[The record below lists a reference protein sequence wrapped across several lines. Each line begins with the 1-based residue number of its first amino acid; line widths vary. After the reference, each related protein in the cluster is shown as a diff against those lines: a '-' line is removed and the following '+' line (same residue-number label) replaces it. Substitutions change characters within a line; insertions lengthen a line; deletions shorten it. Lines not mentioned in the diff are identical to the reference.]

1 MVCKKCKQ
9 ELPDAAVFCLF
20 CGAKQSNRKDTAK
33 AKGAPKRRG
42 NGQGSV
48 YKVGKKWTAAR
59 VFGYRTTEDGKVS
72 PMKSTKGGFTT
83 KKAALDYLPQ
93 LQPPTPKDKRQTTKN
108 RLTNITTVKE
118 MYDLWFPTHQ
128 ARGKSKSTLGCYSAA
143 IRHFNDVWSVPFADM
158 GIDDWQDC
166 IDDCGCGRRT
176 KELMKTLVGLMYKYA
191 IPRHGTS
198 DGINLGE
205 YLFVTGEK
213 GRRHPFT
220 DDELETI
227 HMAVGKVEY
236 ADYIYCNCYL
246 GYRPS
251 EFISRTIEEHYNRAE
266 NCIYGGIKTKAGQTR
281 TVTISP
287 KIQTYI
293 ADIVGERTSGP
304 IFIRC
309 DGQPL
314 TAEKYRDVFREA
326 LTKMGIESTENR
338 KLTPYS
344 CRHTFASMA
353 DKITGNDNA
362 KLELMGH
369 TEIDTLRHYQH
380 ADLDALRRITDN
392 L

>member
-9 ELPDAAVFCLF
+9 ELPEAAVFCLF

-48 YKVGKKWTAAR
+48 YKVGKTWAAAKI
-59 VFGYRTTEDGKVS
+59 FGYRTNDAGRECPIRSVKKGFA
-72 PMKSTKGGFTT
+72 TKTAALQYLPSMQPPESQ
-83 KKAALDYLPQ
+83 KKATIQGKITD
-93 LQPPTPKDKRQTTKN
+93 N
-108 RLTNITTVKE
+108 TTVKE
-118 MYDLWFPTHQ
+118 MYDLWFPTHK

-143 IRHFNDVWSVPFADM
+143 IRHFSDIWDVPFQNV

-176 KELMKTLVGLMYKYA
+176 KENMKTLVGLLYKYA

-198 DGINLGE
+198 DGLNLGE
-205 YLFVTGEK
+205 YLFVAGEK

-220 DDELETI
+220 DEELEI
-227 HMAVGKVEY
+227 IRKAIGKVEY

-251 EFISRTIEEHYNRAE
+251 EFISRNIEEHYNASE

-287 KIQTYI
+287 KIQSYI

-304 IFIRC
+304 IFIRR

-314 TAEKYRDVFREA
+314 TSEKYREVFREA
-326 LTKMGIESTENR
+326 LSKMGIESTENR

-380 ADLDALRRITDN
+380 ADLDALRRITDVI
-392 L
+392 